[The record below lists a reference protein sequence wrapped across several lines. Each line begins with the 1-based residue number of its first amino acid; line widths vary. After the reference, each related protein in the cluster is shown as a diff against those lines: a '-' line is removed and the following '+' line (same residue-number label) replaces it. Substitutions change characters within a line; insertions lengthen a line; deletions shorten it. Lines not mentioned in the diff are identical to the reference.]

1 MLNLQSHQTISPPP
15 STRPVLT
22 VVVDTEEEFDWSQ
35 PFDRRNVGV
44 SSIAA
49 QPLAHERVFDKHG
62 VVPTYVIDWPVATTP
77 SSIAVLKKL
86 MDEGRCEIGT
96 HLHPWVSPPHTEE
109 VNNFNSY
116 AGNLPREL
124 EFEKLRLLTEAIT
137 TNFGRAPKVFKA
149 GRYGVGPHTAEIIA
163 KLGYM
168 VDASVVPYSDMST
181 DGGPDFSAHG
191 HAPYWFEAN
200 GCRLMEQPATA
211 TYAGLLHTQ
220 GHWLH
225 NMLLS
230 SPIKGLRLPGITSR
244 LGILERVKITPEGCS
259 LEELKRA
266 TRCLVN
272 SGGRF
277 VGLTYH
283 SPSMHPGHTPY
294 VRTQRDLDRFL
305 DTLDGYIHFFK
316 EEMNGV
322 VMSSEQY
329 WASQN
334 HPKQNHRHTATPQSH
349 KY

>member
-1 MLNLQSHQTISPPP
+1 MLNLQAHQPLPLPP

-35 PFDRRNVGV
+35 PFDRSNVGV

-86 MDEGRCEIGT
+86 MEEGRCEIGT
-96 HLHPWVSPPHTEE
+96 HLHPWVSPPYTEE
-109 VNNFNSY
+109 VNTFNSY

-124 EFEKLRLLTEAIT
+124 EFEKLRRLTEAIT
-137 TNFGRAPKVFKA
+137 THFGRAPKVFKA

-163 KLGYM
+163 ELGYT
-168 VDASVVPYSDMST
+168 VDASVVPHTDMSA
-181 DGGPDFSAHG
+181 DGGPNFSAHG
-191 HAPYWFEAN
+191 RDPYWFKAKD
-200 GCRLMEQPATA
+200 GRLMEQPATA
-211 TYAGLLHTQ
+211 TYAGMLHRQ
-220 GHWLH
+220 GPWLH
-225 NMLLS
+225 KLLLT
-230 SPIKGLRLPGITSR
+230 SPAKAMRLPGIASR
-244 LGILERVKITPEGCS
+244 LGMLERVKITPEGYS

-266 TRCLVN
+266 TRCLVK

-283 SPSMHPGHTPY
+283 SPSLQPGHTPY
-294 VRTQRDLDRFL
+294 VRTQSDLDQFL
-305 DTLDGYIHFFK
+305 RTLDSYIEFFK

-322 VMSSEQY
+322 VMSS
-329 WASQN
+329 
-334 HPKQNHRHTATPQSH
+334 TAYHAAAESRSA
-349 KY
+349 

>member
-1 MLNLQSHQTISPPP
+1 MLNLLAHQPISPAT

-44 SSIAA
+44 SAIAA

-86 MDEGRCEIGT
+86 MEEGRCEIGT
-96 HLHPWVSPPHTEE
+96 HLHPWVSPPYTEE
-109 VNNFNSY
+109 VNTFNSY

-137 TNFGRAPKVFKA
+137 THFGRAPKVFKA

-163 KLGYM
+163 KLGYT
-168 VDASVVPYSDMST
+168 VDASVVPHTDMSA
-181 DGGPDFSAHG
+181 DGGPDFSG
-191 HAPYWFEAN
+191 HNTAPYWFES
-200 GCRLMEQPATA
+200 GGRRMMEQPATA
-211 TYAGLLHTQ
+211 AYAGLLHKH
-220 GHWLH
+220 GPWVHK
-225 NMLLS
+225 LLLTPS
-230 SPIKGLRLPGITSR
+230 AKAMRLPGIASR
-244 LGILERVKITPEGCS
+244 LGLVERVKITPEGYG

-283 SPSMHPGHTPY
+283 SPSLQPGHTPY
-294 VRTQRDLDRFL
+294 VGTQNDLDQFL
-305 DTLDGYIHFFK
+305 RTLDRYIHFFK
-316 EEMNGV
+316 EEMNGL
-322 VMSSEQY
+322 VMS
-329 WASQN
+329 A
-334 HPKQNHRHTATPQSH
+334 TAYRSIAESDSA
-349 KY
+349 